1 MKKQLVKTSGA
12 DVLSSREKLRK
23 TSGGG
28 GPPPPPPL
36 VLPKVKKL
44 FDKVY
49 LVSARWRENLI
60 KLLFGLI
67 QLFVSM
73 RPKFVVRPSLALR
86 IQATGRC

>member
-1 MKKQLVKTSGA
+1 MFYPLGKTS
-12 DVLSSREKLRK
+12 EKPR
-23 TSGGG
+23 GGG
-28 GPPPPPPL
+28 GRGRPPPPPPPHH

-49 LVSARWRENLI
+49 LAAARWRENLI

-73 RPKFVVRPSLALR
+73 RPKFDVLPSR
-86 IQATGRC
+86 

>member
-1 MKKQLVKTSGA
+1 MFYPLGKNS
-12 DVLSSREKLRK
+12 EKPRGE
-23 TSGGG
+23 GGH
-28 GPPPPPPL
+28 PPPHP

-49 LVSARWRENLI
+49 LASARWRENLI

-73 RPKFVVRPSLALR
+73 RPKFDVLPSR
-86 IQATGRC
+86 

>member
-1 MKKQLVKTSGA
+1 MFYPLGKTS
-12 DVLSSREKLRK
+12 EKPR
-23 TSGGG
+23 GGG
-28 GPPPPPPL
+28 GIPPPHL

-49 LVSARWRENLI
+49 LASARWRENLI

-73 RPKFVVRPSLALR
+73 RPKFDVLPSK
-86 IQATGRC
+86 

>member
-1 MKKQLVKTSGA
+1 MSYPLG
-12 DVLSSREKLRK
+12 K

-28 GPPPPPPL
+28 GGEGHPHL
-36 VLPKVKKL
+36 FVLQKVKKL

-49 LVSARWRENLI
+49 LASARWRENVI

-73 RPKFVVRPSLALR
+73 CPKFEV
-86 IQATGRC
+86 

>member
-1 MKKQLVKTSGA
+1 MFYP
-12 DVLSSREKLRK
+12 REKLRK

-28 GPPPPPPL
+28 IPPPPHL

-49 LVSARWRENLI
+49 LASARWRENLI

-73 RPKFVVRPSLALR
+73 RPKFEV
-86 IQATGRC
+86 

>member
-1 MKKQLVKTSGA
+1 MNKQLVKTSGT
-12 DVLSSREKLRK
+12 DVLSSRKKLRK

-28 GPPPPPPL
+28 RGVEWHPHLL
-36 VLPKVKKL
+36 VLQKVKKL

-49 LVSARWRENLI
+49 LASACWRENLI

-73 RPKFVVRPSLALR
+73 RPKFEV
-86 IQATGRC
+86 

>member
-1 MKKQLVKTSGA
+1 MFYPLGKNS
-12 DVLSSREKLRK
+12 EKPRGE
-23 TSGGG
+23 GGH
-28 GPPPPPPL
+28 PPPPHL

-49 LVSARWRENLI
+49 LASARSRENLI

-73 RPKFVVRPSLALR
+73 RPKFDV
-86 IQATGRC
+86 

>member
-1 MKKQLVKTSGA
+1 MFYPLGKNS
-12 DVLSSREKLRK
+12 EKPR
-23 TSGGG
+23 GGG
-28 GPPPPPPL
+28 GIPHL

-49 LVSARWRENLI
+49 LASARWRENLI

-73 RPKFVVRPSLALR
+73 RPKFDV
-86 IQATGRC
+86 

>member
-1 MKKQLVKTSGA
+1 MNKQLVKTSGT
-12 DVLSSREKLRK
+12 DVLSSRKKLRK

-28 GPPPPPPL
+28 GGVGLHPHL
-36 VLPKVKKL
+36 CVLQKVKKL

-49 LVSARWRENLI
+49 LASARWRENVI

-73 RPKFVVRPSLALR
+73 RPKFEV
-86 IQATGRC
+86 

>member
-1 MKKQLVKTSGA
+1 MSYPLG
-12 DVLSSREKLRK
+12 K

-28 GPPPPPPL
+28 GGGMEWHPHL
-36 VLPKVKKL
+36 FVLQKVKKL

-49 LVSARWRENLI
+49 LASARWRENVI

-73 RPKFVVRPSLALR
+73 CPKFEV
-86 IQATGRC
+86 

>member
-1 MKKQLVKTSGA
+1 MNKQLVKTSGT
-12 DVLSSREKLRK
+12 DVLSSRKKLRK

-28 GPPPPPPL
+28 GGGVEWHPNLL
-36 VLPKVKKL
+36 VLQKVKKL

-49 LVSARWRENLI
+49 LVSACWRENLI

-73 RPKFVVRPSLALR
+73 RPKFEV
-86 IQATGRC
+86 

>member
-1 MKKQLVKTSGA
+1 MFYPLGKNS
-12 DVLSSREKLRK
+12 EKPRGE
-23 TSGGG
+23 GGI
-28 GPPPPPPL
+28 PPPPHHL

-49 LVSARWRENLI
+49 LASARWRENLI

-73 RPKFVVRPSLALR
+73 RPKFDV
-86 IQATGRC
+86 

>member
-1 MKKQLVKTSGA
+1 MNKQLVKTSGT
-12 DVLSSREKLRK
+12 DVLSSRKKLRK

-28 GPPPPPPL
+28 GVEWHPHL
-36 VLPKVKKL
+36 FVLQKVKKL

-49 LVSARWRENLI
+49 LASARWRENVI

-73 RPKFVVRPSLALR
+73 RPKFEV
-86 IQATGRC
+86 